1 MSAFRFNAVLEAEGI
16 SPKDVSMILHTTS
29 LQKLRR
35 MLPYLAGERPDL
47 FEAYNSVHSPQATAT
62 LINRPLAAT
71 FVHTGDRKLLFVG
84 LGEVNSEECSVE
96 EIYADPRFDELE
108 YAFGATDTSPR
119 RHIPTGGSQIK
130 FTMAPIDALQDLC
143 GRIQIAVP
151 AGRAYVRIADNMD
164 AEVVALS
171 EENLLIPPANDW
183 DNFIVSG
190 PMLRSLPAS
199 WAARLREWRGIYLI
213 VDESDGARYV
223 GSAYGVDN
231 LLGRWQAH
239 VARDKGVTKELAKRD
254 PVDFRFS
261 ILQLLAPDAEPDAVI
276 AMEHSWMERL
286 HTREHGL
293 NA

>member
-1 MSAFRFNAVLEAEGI
+1 MTALGFNTLLEEEGI
-16 SPKDVSMILHTTS
+16 SPQDVSMILHTTAIR
-29 LQKLRR
+29 KLRR

-47 FEAYNSVHSPQATAT
+47 FEAYNSVHGEQATAT
-62 LINRPLAAT
+62 LINRPFAAT
-71 FVHTGDRKLLFVG
+71 FVHTGNRKLLFVG
-84 LGEVNSEECSVE
+84 LSEVSSEKRPVE

-108 YAFGATDTSPR
+108 YAFRATDTSPR
-119 RHIPTGGSQIK
+119 RHIPKGGSQIK
-130 FTMAPIDALQDLC
+130 FTMSPIDALQRYK

-151 AGRAYVRIADNMD
+151 VGRAYVRIADHLD
-164 AEVVALS
+164 AEIVALS
-171 EENLLIPPANDW
+171 EESLLIPPANDW
-183 DNFIVSG
+183 DDFIVSSQ
-190 PMLRSLPAS
+190 MLRSLPAS

-231 LLGRWQAH
+231 LLGRWQEH
-239 VARDKGVTKELAKRD
+239 VAGDKGVTKELALRD
-254 PVDFRFS
+254 PVNFRFS
-261 ILQLLAPDAEPDAVI
+261 ILQLLAPDAVPDAVI

>member
-1 MSAFRFNAVLEAEGI
+1 MAVLGFNSLLEAEGI
-16 SPKDVSMILHTTS
+16 LPKEVSMILHTTAI
-29 LQKLRR
+29 QKLRR
-35 MLPYLAGERPDL
+35 MLPYLAGERTDL
-47 FEAYNSVHSPQATAT
+47 FEAYNRVHGKQATAT
-62 LINRPLAAT
+62 LVNRPFAAT

-84 LGEVNSEECSVE
+84 LSEVSSEERPVA
-96 EIYADPRFDELE
+96 EIYADQRYDELE

-119 RHIPTGGSQIK
+119 LHIPRGGTQTK
-130 FTMAPIDALQDLC
+130 FTMTPIDALQRFK

-151 AGRAYVRIADNMD
+151 AGRAYVRIADNLD
-164 AEVVALS
+164 AEIVALS
-171 EENLLIPPANDW
+171 EESLLIPPANDW
-183 DNFIVSG
+183 DHFIVSG

-223 GSAYGVDN
+223 GSAYRVDN
-231 LLGRWQAH
+231 LLGRWQEH